1 MSWADRPE
9 GGGDDR
15 LDAFA
20 GRAAHQLGEAI
31 ALLRGYLVALEQR
44 HDPGLQEAIGGLRA
58 SADRTQ
64 RFNDDLLDLVAAG
77 RELDPTRRRAVALG
91 AALDAARERLGA
103 ELESSRATL
112 RAGALPAVD
121 GDPDLVERLLVH
133 ALRAGLAAGASR
145 IEVRAAREGDLV
157 ELEVADDGT
166 PPDGDAF
173 APFARPRG
181 RGSLVGAGVSLT
193 VCRRI
198 AERHGGGID
207 CSAASGRTLL
217 RCTLPAADDAVVAE
231 PPPAGRAS
239 EAPLRVLLCDDVAE
253 LRTLLRRRLEA
264 DGDMLVVGEAS
275 DAAMTLRLAAEL
287 QPEVVVLDLDLRD
300 LPPGDLL
307 TAMGIAA
314 PSAAIVTF
322 SGHDP
327 AAVAGAA
334 AGSIDLHV
342 PKTTDLDAV
351 RRAVREIGR
360 RQRDAA

>member
-1 MSWADRPE
+1 MSWADRPQDD
-9 GGGDDR
+9 GDDR

-58 SADRTQ
+58 SAERTQ

-77 RELDPTRRRAVALG
+77 RELDPARRRAVGLAD
-91 AALDAARERLGA
+91 ALDTARERLSS
-103 ELESSRATL
+103 ELQSNRATIG
-112 RAGALPAVD
+112 AGALPAVD
-121 GDPDLVERLLVH
+121 ADPDLVERLLVH
-133 ALRAGLAAGASR
+133 AVRAGLAAGARR
-145 IEVRAAREGDLV
+145 IEVRASREGELV

-193 VCRRI
+193 ICRRI

-217 RCTLPAADDAVVAE
+217 RCTLPAADGAVVAE
-231 PPPAGRAS
+231 RRPAGPAR
-239 EAPLRVLLCDDVAE
+239 EAPLRVLLSDDVAE

-275 DAAMTLRLAAEL
+275 DGAMTLRLAAEL
-287 QPEVVVLDLDLRD
+287 QPEVVVLDLELRD
-300 LPPGDLL
+300 LPPGELL
-307 TAMGIAA
+307 TAMCTAA
-314 PSAAIVTF
+314 PNAAIVTF

-327 AAVAGAA
+327 VSVAGAA
-334 AGSIDLHV
+334 AASIDLHV

-360 RQRDAA
+360 RHRDAA